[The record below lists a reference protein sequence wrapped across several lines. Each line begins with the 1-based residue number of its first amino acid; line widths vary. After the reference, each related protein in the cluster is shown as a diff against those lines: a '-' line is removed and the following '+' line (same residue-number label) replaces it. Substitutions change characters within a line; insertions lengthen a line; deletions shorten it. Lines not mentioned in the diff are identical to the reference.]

1 MAANGARGAVTGLV
15 KAVQRRLGE
24 RDIHIGR
31 QSGVVSLPV
40 HLRRLLGEAGV
51 TRALDVGA
59 NTGQF
64 GAFLRRELRFT
75 GAIVSFEPASAAHEA
90 LARRAADD
98 PRWTVHHLALGSA
111 PDRLDLHLFGA
122 ASTINSLHPLSEA
135 GVDRY
140 PGQADA
146 VESVEVVRLDEA
158 IADLPAAPTFLKCDT
173 QGHDLEVLAGL
184 GDRVADVRVL
194 MVEAPLRPLYEG
206 VPDLPVI
213 LEACRAH
220 GFDVTGVFPVSVDP
234 PHLVEVNLVLAPL

>member
-1 MAANGARGAVTGLV
+1 MGIL
-15 KAVQRRLGE
+15 KAVQRVAGA
-24 RDIHIGR
+24 RDIYVGR

-64 GAFLRRELRFT
+64 GGFLRRELRFT
-75 GAIVSFEPASAAHEA
+75 GDIVSFEPASAAHSA
-90 LARRAADD
+90 LAAAASDD
-98 PRWTVHHLALGSA
+98 PRWTTHHLALGSA
-111 PDRLDLHLFGA
+111 ADRLDLHLFSA
-122 ASTINSLHPLSEA
+122 ASTINSFHPLSDV
-135 GVDRY
+135 GTDRY
-140 PGQADA
+140 PDQADA
-146 VESVEVVRLDEA
+146 VESVEVARLDTA

-194 MVEAPLRPLYEG
+194 MVEAPLRPLYDG

-213 LEACRAH
+213 LAACRDL
-220 GFDVTGVFPVSVDP
+220 GFAATGLFPVTVAH
-234 PHLVEVNLVLAPL
+234 PHLLEVNLVLAPL